1 MFDSGLCLTWL
12 IKKLACFWDLVKFI
26 GTNRRTTALL
36 PTFFAYD
43 AGRQVLIDRA
53 GEVNLLE
60 ESDLNQKGINK
71 VCQILSVSHTI
82 VMNGLFVLGV
92 CQIFFRRFCSEDTVN
107 LDWKVVKAFYQI
119 VPRLPQTPGY

>member
-1 MFDSGLCLTWL
+1 MS
-12 IKKLACFWDLVKFI
+12 DLVDQKVGMFLGFGEI
-26 GTNRRTTALL
+26 YRYKSPNACVA
-36 PTFFAYD
+36 PHFFAYD